1 MTFPTSGREET
12 ADQDETAGRGGQTT
26 ALGPSPTRPLPRAA
40 GAGARLPASRGRRG
54 DENTAPATDGCERHA
69 AHSPGHGGQEAAP
82 RPQARPCSVL
92 RGRAERLWPDGRRA
106 SDACCPALYG
116 VAGGSRGLLW
126 GPVFTKSP
134 MGKMLPPA
142 WCRRAL
148 RGPTPAGSGIRLPG
162 DVPGLTTPAPQAG
175 NPVCLA
181 KCGPATPHTASCLLV
196 TGSKHGVR
204 RSRGHLRTKIESGE
218 GTVPVRGPSAV
229 QTWDGVLLGEQLV
242 TMSCTDKMAR

>member
-1 MTFPTSGREET
+1 M
-12 ADQDETAGRGGQTT
+12 DQDETAGRGGQTT

-69 AHSPGHGGQEAAP
+69 AHSPGHGGREAAP

-148 RGPTPAGSGIRLPG
+148 RGPTPLAVASGSLEMFRGSPPLPPKPETPC
-162 DVPGLTTPAPQAG
+162 VWPSVVQPPLTLP
-175 NPVCLA
+175 
-181 KCGPATPHTASCLLV
+181 LV
-196 TGSKHGVR
+196 S
-204 RSRGHLRTKIESGE
+204 
-218 GTVPVRGPSAV
+218 
-229 QTWDGVLLGEQLV
+229 
-242 TMSCTDKMAR
+242 

>member
-1 MTFPTSGREET
+1 MKL
-12 ADQDETAGRGGQTT
+12 Q
-26 ALGPSPTRPLPRAA
+26 A
-40 GAGARLPASRGRRG
+40 GAGRPRPWGQAPRGPFPVRPGLEPGSPLRVAGGAMRTPRPRLTGVSSTQLTAQGTVGGRQ
-54 DENTAPATDGCERHA
+54 PL
-69 AHSPGHGGQEAAP
+69 AHRPGHALCCGAELSGCGRMAAGP
-82 RPQARPCSVL
+82 RTPA
-92 RGRAERLWPDGRRA
+92 
-106 SDACCPALYG
+106 ALYG